1 MTGPITP
8 VPLPASVAETNLEPP
23 THDEVVTMARAFA
36 TAPAPDGGLTPV
48 QRAVINALIDSMTG
62 VQLDVATLEPLGPAE
77 FAESIR
83 DRNLA
88 FRRRMVQAM
97 LLNEMLLVPIPTEV
111 TARVE
116 TYAQWLGADDDA
128 MTDMMRVVR
137 RIASGSL
144 GLALMDFQRSGY
156 FQELLA
162 QPPEHLHI
170 SRALDDAW
178 DSVRA
183 DEDLYARW
191 AALEHCPEG
200 SLGQGVWRFY
210 RARGFTFPGRPDSAP
225 PNLAQHDWIHV
236 LADYGSAVESEIE
249 VFGLIARCNDDPKA
263 FSLLAM
269 VLGLFETGYLFDAA
283 KGFFE
288 YDRGHLSRDIDRM
301 AVRLADAMYRGAM
314 LAWHVN
320 DTYPGRSTD
329 LLATDWFEHAD
340 RPLEEVRSEL
350 GLLPR
355 STRAVAAGSK
365 TPWERGGISPFQQQ
379 HGRAVAEANGWEY
392 DSYGAEPP

>member
-1 MTGPITP
+1 MADRITP
-8 VPLPASVAETNLEPP
+8 VPLPASIPETNLEPP
-23 THDEVVTMARAFA
+23 TRDEVVTMSRAFA
-36 TAPAPDGGLTPV
+36 TAPAPDDGLTPV
-48 QRAVINALIDSMTG
+48 QRAVLNAMVESMTG
-62 VQLDVATLEPLGPAE
+62 VQLDVADLEPIGPQE
-77 FAESIR
+77 FAEGIR
-83 DRNLA
+83 DRDLA

-97 LLNEMLLVPIPTEV
+97 LLAEMLLVPIPPGV

-116 TYAQWLGADDDA
+116 EYAQWLGVDDE
-128 MTDMMRVVR
+128 MMRVVR
-137 RIASGSL
+137 RIANGSL
-144 GLALMDFQRSGY
+144 GLALIDFERSGY
-156 FQELLA
+156 FQDLLA
-162 QPPEHLHI
+162 QPPEHLHTK
-170 SRALDDAW
+170 RALSDAW
-178 DSVRA
+178 DMACA
-183 DEDLYARW
+183 DDELYARW

-210 RARGFTFPGRPDSAP
+210 RARGFTFPGRPESAP

-249 VFGLIARCNDDPKA
+249 VFGLIARCNDDPRA

-340 RPLEEVRSEL
+340 RPLKDVRAEL

-355 STRAVAAGSK
+355 SARAVAAGSK
-365 TPWERGGISPFQQQ
+365 TAWERGGISPYQFA
-379 HGRAVAEANGWEY
+379 HGRTVAEAEGREY
-392 DSYGAEPP
+392 EAYGAEPA

>member
-1 MTGPITP
+1 MTAPIAP
-8 VPLPASVAETNLEPP
+8 VPLPASIAETNLEPP
-23 THDEVVTMARAFA
+23 TRDEVITMSRAFA
-36 TAPAPDGGLTPV
+36 TAPAPDDGLTPV
-48 QRAVINALIDSMTG
+48 QRAVLNALVESMTG
-62 VQLDVATLEPLGPAE
+62 VQVDVAQLEPLGPQD

-83 DRNLA
+83 NRDVA

-97 LLNEMLLVPIPTEV
+97 LLAEMLLVPIPPGV

-116 TYAQWLGADDDA
+116 EYAQWLGAADDE
-128 MTDMMRVVR
+128 MMRVVR

-162 QPPEHLHI
+162 QPPEHLHT
-170 SRALDDAW
+170 SRALEDAL
-178 DSVRA
+178 DMACS
-183 DEDLYARW
+183 DEALYDRW
-191 AALEHCPEG
+191 AALGQCPEG

-210 RARGFTFPGRPDSAP
+210 RARGFTFPGRPESAP

-249 VFGLIARCNDDPKA
+249 VFGLIARCNDDPRA

-340 RPLEEVRSEL
+340 RPLEEIRAEL

-355 STRAVAAGSK
+355 SARAVAAGSK

-379 HGRAVAEANGWEY
+379 HGRAAAEADGREY
-392 DSYGAEPP
+392 ESYGAEPD

>member
-1 MTGPITP
+1 
-8 VPLPASVAETNLEPP
+8 
-23 THDEVVTMARAFA
+23 
-36 TAPAPDGGLTPV
+36 
-48 QRAVINALIDSMTG
+48 
-62 VQLDVATLEPLGPAE
+62 
-77 FAESIR
+77 
-83 DRNLA
+83 
-88 FRRRMVQAM
+88 
-97 LLNEMLLVPIPTEV
+97 
-111 TARVE
+111 
-116 TYAQWLGADDDA
+116 
-128 MTDMMRVVR
+128 
-137 RIASGSL
+137 
-144 GLALMDFQRSGY
+144 MDFQRSGY
-156 FQELLA
+156 FEELLA
-162 QPPEHLHI
+162 QPPEHLHL

-183 DEDLYARW
+183 DEALYAQW
-191 AALEHCPEG
+191 AALEHCPDG

-210 RARGFTFPGRPDSAP
+210 RARGFTFPGRPGSAP

-249 VFGLIARCNDDPKA
+249 VFGLIARCNDDPRA

-329 LLATDWFEHAD
+329 LLTTDWFEHAE
-340 RPLEEVRSEL
+340 RPLEDIRAEL

-355 STRAVAAGSK
+355 SARAVAAGSK

-379 HGRAVAEANGWEY
+379 YGRTVAEAEGREY
-392 DSYGAEPP
+392 DSYGAEPA

>member
-1 MTGPITP
+1 
-8 VPLPASVAETNLEPP
+8 
-23 THDEVVTMARAFA
+23 MARAFA
-36 TAPAPDGGLTPV
+36 TAPAPDGGLTRV

-62 VQLDVATLEPLGPAE
+62 VQLDVATLEPLGPQE

-83 DRNLA
+83 NRDLA
-88 FRRRMVQAM
+88 FRRRMVQSM
-97 LLNEMLLVPIPTEV
+97 LLNEMLLVPIPPEV

-116 TYAQWLGADDDA
+116 AYAQWLGADDDA

-156 FQELLA
+156 FEELLA
-162 QPPEHLHI
+162 QPPEHLHL

-183 DEDLYARW
+183 DEALYARW
-191 AALEHCPEG
+191 AALEHCPDG

-225 PNLAQHDWIHV
+225 PNLAQHDWVHV

-249 VFGLIARCNDDPKA
+249 VFGLIARCNDDPRA

-329 LLATDWFEHAD
+329 LLTTDWFEHAD
-340 RPLEEVRSEL
+340 RPLDEVRAEL

-355 STRAVAAGSK
+355 SARAVAAGSK

-379 HGRAVAEANGWEY
+379 HGRGVAEAEGREY
-392 DSYGAEPP
+392 DSYGAEPA